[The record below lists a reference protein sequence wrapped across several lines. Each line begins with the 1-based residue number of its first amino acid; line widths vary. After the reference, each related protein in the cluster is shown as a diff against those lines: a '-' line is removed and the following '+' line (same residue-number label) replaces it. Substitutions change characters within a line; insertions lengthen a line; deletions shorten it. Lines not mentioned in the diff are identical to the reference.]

1 MTALL
6 NNRYRIIK
14 TLGRGGFGETYLTED
29 THMPSGRRC
38 VLKQLK
44 PMVKQPKIPLWM
56 KERFQREAAILEEL
70 GDSSDRIPRLYAYF
84 SEGDKFYLV
93 QEWIEGLTLNSYWEQ
108 EGNLHRD
115 EVRQILLQLLPV
127 LDYVHERHIIH
138 RDIKPENIILRAGD
152 KAPFL
157 IDFGAVKE
165 AIATQ
170 VNHKSSSTYSASIG
184 TPGYMSSEQAAGRPI
199 YSSDLYSLGL
209 TAIFLL
215 TGKSPHELE
224 TDPRNGEI
232 IWQEHAFNL
241 DSELSAVIDKAIRFH
256 PRDRFASAREMFDA
270 LNQRV
275 KVSQIGN
282 PTGVTLNVAPNR
294 NTNRFTSQNGGYT
307 QAFVSQPTQPKKP
320 KKRSLLTNVA
330 LFLLIAMGVAAGT
343 LGVGFAL
350 LSNVLRS
357 PSPEGAEVKVQ
368 PTRQPDL
375 FPSAEEVE
383 AAKKAKKKQDAAKKA
398 RLEQIARDAEESE
411 PESESDVDVEP
422 EPNLNK
428 PPKTVAIAEPEQAT
442 EIDIPILTTGTSE
455 SQLVSTLGEP
465 NSERRGT
472 LRPNTKV
479 LSYYN
484 VVPDRVNLS
493 YQSDDT
499 GKIRQTDV
507 ALAQSVSLDTM
518 EQTLVKM
525 LGGDASAD
533 IKDKLRRVYERQS
546 NFFFF
551 ETKDFKGKFQ
561 RDSRDRINISVW
573 EPDF

>member
-44 PMVKQPKIPLWM
+44 PIVKQPKIPLWM

-70 GDSSDRIPRLYAYF
+70 GDNSDRIPRLYAYF
-84 SEGDKFYLV
+84 SEDDKFYLV
-93 QEWIEGLTLNSYWEQ
+93 QEWIEGLTLDSYWER

-127 LDYVHERHIIH
+127 LDYVHSRHIIH

-157 IDFGAVKE
+157 IDFGAVRE

-170 VNHKSSSTYSASIG
+170 VNHNSNSTYSASIG

-232 IWQEHAFNL
+232 IWQQHAFNI
-241 DSELSAVIDKAIRFH
+241 DPELAAVIDKAIRFH

-270 LNQRV
+270 LKPVNI
-275 KVSQIGN
+275 SQTKN

-294 NTNRFTSQNGGYT
+294 DTGNFVSRNDHNT
-307 QAFVSQPTQPKKP
+307 QAFAPQPKKR
-320 KKRSLLTNVA
+320 KKRGLLTNVA
-330 LFLLIAMGVAAGT
+330 LFLLIAMAAAAGT
-343 LGVGFAL
+343 LGVGFAVV
-350 LSNVLRS
+350 SNLLRS
-357 PSPEGAEVKVQ
+357 DSPRRAEVEVE

-375 FPSAEEVE
+375 FPSPEEVAE
-383 AAKKAKKKQDAAKKA
+383 AKKAKKEKDAAEKA
-398 RLEQIARDAEESE
+398 RLEQIARDAEENEQESE
-411 PESESDVDVEP
+411 PDLVEP

-428 PPKTVAIAEPEQAT
+428 PPKTVAIVEPEQAT
-442 EIDIPILTTGTSE
+442 EINIPILTTGTSE

-465 NSERRGT
+465 NSERR
-472 LRPNTKV
+472 
-479 LSYYN
+479 
-484 VVPDRVNLS
+484 
-493 YQSDDT
+493 
-499 GKIRQTDV
+499 
-507 ALAQSVSLDTM
+507 
-518 EQTLVKM
+518 
-525 LGGDASAD
+525 
-533 IKDKLRRVYERQS
+533 
-546 NFFFF
+546 
-551 ETKDFKGKFQ
+551 
-561 RDSRDRINISVW
+561 
-573 EPDF
+573 